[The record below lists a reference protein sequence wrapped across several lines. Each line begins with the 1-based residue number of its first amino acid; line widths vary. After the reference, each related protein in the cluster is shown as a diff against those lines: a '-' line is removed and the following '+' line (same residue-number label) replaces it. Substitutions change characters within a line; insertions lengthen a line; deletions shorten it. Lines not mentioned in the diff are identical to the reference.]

1 MSEKKLDYK
10 FLRGKETL
18 IRDLKWQI
26 IEKALRFLTTIF
38 VSLLIANFLSPEAFG
53 KYTYTISII
62 TIWIGS
68 SNLGMSN
75 LIVAQI
81 SKYKTNQKKIIST
94 FLRIRIFFNIFILF
108 IFLIYA
114 LINFKLGLL
123 LVLSL
128 IFSFLDIFE
137 F

>member
-114 LINFKLGLL
+114 LINFKLG
-123 LVLSL
+123 
-128 IFSFLDIFE
+128 F
-137 F
+137 